1 MGGQQANGQCLPIQS
16 HAMHMH
22 GASAYHQ
29 SEYAKYR
36 SDGCSQNRHQMIQTG
51 SYPLEL
57 LQLMGVEI
65 PSLRRIDYVQSNGG
79 GTPPGHWPRRVNTS
93 NGSPVLPS
101 PHLPYRPSNNSLAN
115 KKSNWYKKL
124 STRTPY
130 RDTSFGNNDKY
141 GSDNG
146 FSPRSPVP
154 NKHHVDGSQ
163 TESSDE
169 RDSVGSSID
178 QSMKKSHKPQPTNDN
193 RVTQY
198 GVISSSS
205 PHQYYQAQR
214 PLDCYPPTSLATSR
228 TQVQQTYQNKRRYH
242 SGTMTNGERV
252 SFRRLF
258 QGSEIT
264 FLGRNSPPLQRVPRN
279 KRFLGMLP
287 PNYNAFPRCGI
298 APDRFLARSHLVE
311 VTHTPEDLLDGSIWD
326 RLSTDVWSKFMLNQ
340 QTENVYT
347 KKMML
352 WRYLYIY
359 IKGTFPKYG
368 LFLVGSTMNGFGS
381 DNSDVDMC
389 LLVRHTEMDQ
399 RNEAVGHLEQILK
412 CLKRCGTRS
421 AEFLVSHRCTLFNTF
436 LSLFSTDF
444 IEQLELIQA
453 KVPILKFHDSI
464 QNLEVD
470 LNCNNAVGIRNTHL
484 LYCYSRIDWRVR
496 PLVLVVKLWAQSQD
510 INDAK
515 NMTISSYSLVLMVI
529 HFLQCGVN
537 PPVLPCLHSL
547 YEGKFGPHTDIHF
560 IDIQEEL
567 DVPASALRLR
577 NRQSLG
583 ELLVEFF
590 RYYVTFDFSQYA
602 ISVRLADKIPIED
615 CRRARSYKNDPHQ
628 WKYLCIEEPFDLTN
642 TARSVY
648 DPEVFARI
656 KHIFDCT
663 YQNLKEYHDLARIFV
678 KVNSSS
684 SPYIVT

>member
-1 MGGQQANGQCLPIQS
+1 MYHAMYPPQIMVQIMGGQQANGQSPPVQT
-16 HAMHMH
+16 HAMHLH
-22 GASAYHQ
+22 STNAFHQ
-29 SEYAKYR
+29 NEYTKYR
-36 SDGCSQNRHQMIQTG
+36 PDTCSQNRHQMIQTG

-65 PSLRRIDYVQSNGG
+65 PSLRRIDYVQSNNSMPSGN
-79 GTPPGHWPRRVNTS
+79 WQRCANTS
-93 NGSPVLPS
+93 TSTPIMPS
-101 PHLPYRPSNNSLAN
+101 PHHNFRPNSNGLV
-115 KKSNWYKKL
+115 KKSNWYSKIGK
-124 STRTPY
+124 RTSF
-130 RDTSFGNNDKY
+130 RDSFGNNEKY
-141 GSDNG
+141 GSDSG
-146 FSPRSPVP
+146 FSSRSPTP
-154 NKHHVDGSQ
+154 NKYQIDSSQ

-169 RDSVGSSID
+169 RDSINSSID
-178 QSMKKSHKPQPTNDN
+178 QSIKKSHKIHSNNATNN
-193 RVTQY
+193 RIMQY
-198 GVISSSS
+198 GIISCTP
-205 PHQYYQAQR
+205 PHQFYQNQR
-214 PLDCYPPTSLATSR
+214 QVNCYPATMSTSR
-228 TQVQQTYQNKRRYH
+228 SQVQNYQNKRRYP
-242 SGTMTNGERV
+242 S
-252 SFRRLF
+252 
-258 QGSEIT
+258 
-264 FLGRNSPPLQRVPRN
+264 GRNSPPPQRLQRSKKYMGLVS
-279 KRFLGMLP
+279 
-287 PNYNAFPRCGI
+287 PNYSSFPRYGI

-311 VTHTPEDLLDGSIWD
+311 VTHTPDELLNGSIWD
-326 RLSTDVWSKFMLNQ
+326 NLSKDVWSKFMLNQ
-340 QTENVYT
+340 QTETVYRN
-347 KKMML
+347 KMML

-359 IKGTFPKYG
+359 IKTAFPKYG

-412 CLKRCGTRS
+412 CLNRCG
-421 AEFLVSHRCTLFNTF
+421 
-436 LSLFSTDF
+436 F

-496 PLVLVVKLWAQSQD
+496 PLVLVIKLWAQSQN

-547 YEGKFGPHTDIHF
+547 YEGKFTPHTDIHC

-567 DVPASALRLR
+567 DIPASVLRPR
-577 NRQSLG
+577 NQQPLG
-583 ELLVEFF
+583 DLLVEFF
-590 RYYVTFDFSQYA
+590 RYYVVFDFNKYA
-602 ISVRLADKIPIED
+602 ISVRLANKIPIGE

-648 DPEVFARI
+648 DPDVFARI
-656 KHIFDCT
+656 KHVFDCT
-663 YQNLKEYHDLARIFV
+663 YQNLKEHHDLARIFV
-678 KVNSSS
+678 KINTA